1 MSTAQAMRNA
11 DNVIELPDNFAGSL
25 ASKPTG
31 QQKGE
36 RLEDAC
42 RVESAFCSQAIAD
55 TLRKEATDLS
65 AIAEERAELD
75 RREAGIKA
83 AAKSEVAHLEQRQR
97 RAQAYLAG

>member
-55 TLRKEATDLS
+55 TLRRSRWSSRCPSGCCTARS
-65 AIAEERAELD
+65 R
-75 RREAGIKA
+75 
-83 AAKSEVAHLEQRQR
+83 
-97 RAQAYLAG
+97 